1 MDRKNFTVGCVL
13 FLILFFCVNEY
24 SFSQQIT
31 WSRTYG
37 DTGSVSE
44 QGVDILQTY
53 DGNYVVLAARSYD
66 GNNQKI
72 LLLKLDTHGNVMW
85 EKMVADSIVHH
96 SPYRFQQT
104 KDSGFIITGVSGSAF
119 LIKTDKNGNLEWRK
133 IYTDTYPQTYSFSVI
148 TTTDNGFVFC
158 GDVPF
163 FNPPSDKGY
172 IVKTDSVGNIQWE
185 RVYEDSLFTAYGQI
199 IHSNDSNFLYAL
211 GGTNNITQPLTKYT
225 TVRKIKLNG
234 DEIWMK
240 TFAANSGGSSFLQ
253 IDDTSLIIN
262 SRTSMSI
269 LRDPFFK
276 IDTSGNLI
284 WLNRYQNPSTSGFP
298 VIICKDNQNN
308 IQKVGDYFNNIAY
321 SKISPSG
328 QQLILRPYQMSGFLA
343 TAANVI
349 KNCVDGGFII
359 IGIAASGTQ
368 SHPKVDLLILK
379 TDSAGISPLLAQ
391 IFHTNLEVPSEFYL
405 YQNYPNPFNSNTIIK
420 FNIPKYSHIRIVI
433 YNVLGK
439 EVSVLVNQDLNPGN
453 YMMNFDASTNL
464 TSGIYYY
471 TMQSNSLIIDSK
483 QMILIK

>member
-53 DGNYVVLAARSYD
+53 DGNYVILAARSYD

-72 LLLKLDTHGNVMW
+72 LLLKLDVYGNLMW

-119 LIKTDKNGNLEWRK
+119 LIKTDKNGNLKWRK
-133 IYTDTYPQTYSFSVI
+133 VYNDTYPQTYSSSVI
-148 TTTDNGFVFC
+148 TTPDKGFIFC
-158 GDVPF
+158 GRAPF
-163 FNPPSDKGY
+163 FNPPSDRGY
-172 IVKTDSVGNIQWE
+172 VVKTDSVGIVQWE
-185 RVYEDSLFTAYGQI
+185 RVYEDSLFTTYNEI
-199 IHSNDSNFLYAL
+199 IQTKEFDGYYLVGRTY
-211 GGTNNITQPLTKYT
+211 NITQPITFYSVSK
-225 TVRKIKLNG
+225 KLNLTG
-234 DEIWMK
+234 DVIWSN
-240 TFAANSGGSSFLQ
+240 TFGRNSTGLNVMLL
-253 IDDTSLIIN
+253 DDTSLIISSSKQN
-262 SRTSMSI
+262 
-269 LRDPFFK
+269 PFSPRIFRVS
-276 IDTSGNLI
+276 TNGSLI
-284 WLNRYQNPSTSGFP
+284 WDIGYQSPSFSGGIPF
-298 VIICKDNQNN
+298 ICKDNQNN

-328 QQLILRPYQMSGFLA
+328 QQLILRPFQMSGFLA

-349 KNCVDGGFII
+349 KNCIDGGFII

-368 SHPKVDLLILK
+368 SYPKVDLLILK
-379 TDSAGISPLLAQ
+379 TDSAGISPPLTR
-391 IFHTNLEVPSEFYL
+391 IFHTNFEVPSEFYL
-405 YQNYPNPFNSNTIIK
+405 HQNYPNPFNSNTVIK
-420 FNIPKYSHIRIVI
+420 FSIPKYSHIRIVI
-433 YNVLGK
+433 HNVLGE
-439 EVSVLVNQDLNPGN
+439 EVAVIVNQYLNAGN
-453 YMMNFDASTNL
+453 YLMNFDASKNL

-483 QMILIK
+483 PMILIK